1 MPYPEPQLIGAQV
14 VLRPF
19 EERDFASALAV
30 AEDPSTARWLNPFPA
45 ADAPGAVAFFEAERR
60 GGRVLDLVLADRG
73 DGEYL
78 GEVVLLARPQ
88 LVGELA
94 YVVAPAARG
103 RGLAGE
109 AIHLLSRWA
118 FRDLGLARLELRIE
132 PTNTASQRVAVK
144 AGFQRE
150 GLLRS
155 AFVLRGRRTDVVL
168 YSRLPTT
175 EGWSILYRVAAGP
188 ALASALTRHDRA
200 EPAGTAVGGDLLAAY
215 GPSITRCWT
224 PPRG

>member
-1 MPYPEPQLIGAQV
+1 MPYPKQQLIGAEF

-19 EERDFASALAV
+19 EERDFASALAI
-30 AEDPSTARWLNPFPA
+30 ADDPSTARWLNPFPA
-45 ADAPGAVAFFEAERR
+45 ADAAGAVAFFEAERR
-60 GGRVLDLVLADRG
+60 GGRMLDLVLADP

-103 RGLAGE
+103 RGLASE
-109 AIHLLSRWA
+109 AIRLLSGWA
-118 FRDLGLARLELRIE
+118 FGDLGLARLELRIE

-168 YSRLPTT
+168 YSRLPT
-175 EGWSILYRVAAGP
+175 
-188 ALASALTRHDRA
+188 D
-200 EPAGTAVGGDLLAAY
+200 
-215 GPSITRCWT
+215 
-224 PPRG
+224 